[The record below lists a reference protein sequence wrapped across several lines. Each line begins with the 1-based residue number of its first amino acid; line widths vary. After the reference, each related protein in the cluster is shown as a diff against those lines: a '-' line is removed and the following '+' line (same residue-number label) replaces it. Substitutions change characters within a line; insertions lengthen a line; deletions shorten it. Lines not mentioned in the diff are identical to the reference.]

1 MNVDPLLVKSS
12 TELMFSLF
20 RSFSQ
25 ASNGHGMD
33 TVTGASA
40 NMLVNAICQTHH
52 KRVDAEKAY
61 DELFARMKEV
71 LMSHY
76 GPNTRLNGMF
86 PFNQTIHA
94 NLHVEKDKFGG
105 N

>member
-1 MNVDPLLVKSS
+1 MTVDPLILKASS
-12 TELMFSLF
+12 ERIFNLF

-25 ASNGHGMD
+25 ASTGHQMD
-33 TVTGASA
+33 TVVGASA
-40 NMLVNAICQTHH
+40 NLLVNAICQTYH
-52 KRVDAEKAY
+52 KRADADKEF
-61 DELFARMKEV
+61 DELFARMKDV

-76 GPNTRLNGMF
+76 GPNTRLQGTF
-86 PFNQTIHA
+86 PFHQTIHA